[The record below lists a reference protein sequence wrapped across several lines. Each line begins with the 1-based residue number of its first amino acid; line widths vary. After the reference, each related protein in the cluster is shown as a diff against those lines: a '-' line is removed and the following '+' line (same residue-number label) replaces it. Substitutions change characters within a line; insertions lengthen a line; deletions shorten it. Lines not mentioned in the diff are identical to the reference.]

1 VSPPTSLGSTSSTP
15 AVRWLLAMLRRVLA
29 RLGRAFD
36 LARLF
41 DLPDRHPD
49 RMIAAS
55 IVLYVGLGI
64 IIAVTI
70 WTHWTA
76 AQP

>member
-1 VSPPTSLGSTSSTP
+1 
-15 AVRWLLAMLRRVLA
+15 MFRRVLA
-29 RLGRAFD
+29 ILGRALD

-41 DLPDRHPD
+41 GLPDQHPD

-64 IIAVTI
+64 VIAITK
-70 WTHWTA
+70 
-76 AQP
+76 QK

>member
-1 VSPPTSLGSTSSTP
+1 
-15 AVRWLLAMLRRVLA
+15 MLRRVIA
-29 RLGRAFD
+29 RLRRALD

-49 RMIAAS
+49 RMLAAS

-64 IIAVTI
+64 IIAVTLESLQGG
-70 WTHWTA
+70 A
-76 AQP
+76 P